1 MNRIVESSN
10 RPTPRAAAAGVV
22 HRNSF
27 ELTSNEIDVLLKL
40 QNEYTRLESMKC
52 EYSHDAARKAFDAVR
67 NQFIEDPSEE
77 NRKVLRETELNR
89 PAFFGRFEQMSRA
102 IGQSLRRHTAL
113 VEPEVASVL
122 KRLRPFVAEDLAEA
136 RQRERG
142 LCATYRIEFEASV
155 VTQGLES
162 LLADLDATIS
172 NLDRG
177 TGVMASPKSL
187 LRRFDVELLPT
198 QPDEDDEG

>member
-1 MNRIVESSN
+1 MNRITESH

-27 ELTSNEIDVLLKL
+27 ELNSDEIDVLLKL

-113 VEPEVASVL
+113 LEPEVASVL

-172 NLDRG
+172 NLERG
-177 TGVMASPKSL
+177 SNVTASPRSL
-187 LRRFDVELLPT
+187 LGRFDIELRT
-198 QPDEDDEG
+198 GAQSDEDEG